1 MAYKEVSR
9 VEITEVIR
17 QWQAGRGIRE
27 ITRSTGLSRNT
38 IRKYILT
45 AQSCSLARDGP
56 PPTESQ
62 LITLVQLNRAGPRE
76 VVIPTDKVLEPW
88 AEQIEQWLKHDRLKL
103 TRIQEL
109 LAQHRCLV
117 AYTCLRRYVMRRGW
131 MGKGSH
137 TTVRMA
143 DTEPGQMAEVD
154 FGRLGLTWDPESGR
168 RRLASGMLTV
178 MGYSR
183 HSFLW
188 PLFAQ
193 SGKESVLV
201 RQILS
206 HTAGLP
212 ALDTPV
218 PMETLY
224 DWNKVV
230 SMLAAQK
237 TWWEPGKEWGYHA
250 FTWGHLVGEI
260 VRRITGKT
268 LGTFFRDEVAV
279 PLGADFH
286 IGLPEEHEKRVG
298 EMTQMPEFK
307 PGDPN
312 YIAPGSM
319 LYRAMNFP
327 IFSAI
332 VSRKRAFR
340 AGEGPASNG
349 HGNARSVARVTAAVA
364 CGGELDGVRLFGLP
378 TIHKALEEQYY
389 GTPQSWLM
397 PIRFGLGF
405 GLTSK
410 EMPIG
415 PNPRV
420 LYWGGYGGSLV
431 VMDLD
436 AKLSYSYVMN
446 KMGGTPNPRSVPII
460 GALYQSLYS

>member
-1 MAYKEVSR
+1 MAGKVQ
-9 VEITEVIR
+9 IH
-17 QWQAGRGIRE
+17 GHCDD
-27 ITRSTGLSRNT
+27 
-38 IRKYILT
+38 KF
-45 AQSCSLARDGP
+45 
-56 PPTESQ
+56 
-62 LITLVQLNRAGPRE
+62 TLVKQAFAANFEAGLE
-76 VVIPTDKVLEPW
+76 LGASFAATVDGKFVVDIWGGYADEAQTRPWQKDTIVCVFSTTKVMTAICALML
-88 AEQIEQWLKHDRLKL
+88 IDRG
-103 TRIQEL
+103 L
-109 LAQHRCLV
+109 LDPDAPVAQ
-117 AYTCLRRYVMRRGW
+117 YW
-131 MGKGSH
+131 
-137 TTVRMA
+137 
-143 DTEPGQMAEVD
+143 
-154 FGRLGLTWDPESGR
+154 PE
-168 RRLASGMLTV
+168 
-178 MGYSR
+178 
-183 HSFLW
+183 
-188 PLFAQ
+188 FAQ